1 MSTTPRSPLDLYEH
15 ALTTGELRPQ
25 AAQRRAVEALDFLF
39 DELVLS
45 PSALRRRRARASANA
60 TGGGEG
66 QRGSSAVSGVMGWLG
81 RLFGGLGKSGA
92 GEAERAVR
100 RSLYLYGPVGRGKTT
115 AMDLFYEAMGPQ
127 QAQRRHF
134 HEFMSELHADIHAR
148 RTKGDARGDTAA
160 RFARAQAR
168 KARVLCF
175 DEFFVNNIAD
185 ATLLGR
191 VLSVMLDE
199 GVTVVTT
206 SNEPPD
212 ALYTGGLKRELF
224 MPTIQL
230 IEREFDV
237 VNLDHAQDY
246 RLGGAAQAESWLSPL
261 DPQTAQAFQVTF
273 AREAKV
279 VRGEPA
285 QLSVLGHT
293 INVPEAAGRTARFS
307 YADLCE
313 KPLGRDDYQLIAQS
327 FDRVFI
333 DTIPTIRDNT
343 RDSGE
348 RFRILI
354 DVFYEAGTCL
364 YARSAAPIGELVDLE
379 GHDVQPFM
387 RTQSRLM
394 EMQSLA
400 YREAK
405 APIAA

>member
-1 MSTTPRSPLDLYEH
+1 MSSTAPSPLFLYEQ
-15 ALTTGELRPQ
+15 ALARGELRPQ
-25 AAQRRAVEALDFLF
+25 PAQRRALEALEALYQ
-39 DELVLS
+39 ELILPPAV
-45 PSALRRRRARASANA
+45 LRRRRARAQAAEQGRN
-60 TGGGEG
+60 GG
-66 QRGSSAVSGVMGWLG
+66 VIGWFG
-81 RLFGGLGKSGA
+81 RLFSGRQQND
-92 GEAERAVR
+92 EAVSSVG
-100 RSLYLYGPVGRGKTT
+100 RSLYLFGPVGRGKTT
-115 AMDLFYEAMGPQ
+115 AMDLFYDALGPQ
-127 QAQRRHF
+127 RAQRRHF
-134 HEFMSELHADIHAR
+134 HEFMSQLHADIHAR
-148 RTKGDARGDTAA
+148 RQKGDTRGDTAA

-168 KARVLCF
+168 KAKVLCF

-191 VLSVMLDE
+191 VLSVMLEE

-206 SNEPPD
+206 SNEAPD
-212 ALYTGGLKRELF
+212 DLYTGGLKRELF

-246 RLGGAAQAESWLSPL
+246 RRSRGANAESWLSPL
-261 DPQTAQAFQVTF
+261 DPTTAKLFQTMFR
-273 AREAKV
+273 REAKV
-279 VRGEPA
+279 PHGEPA

-293 INVPEAAGRTARFS
+293 LNVPEAAGRTARFT
-307 YADLCE
+307 YAELCE

-327 FDRVFI
+327 FDKVFI
-333 DTIPTIRDNT
+333 DGIPVVRHST

-348 RFRILI
+348 RFRIMI

-364 YARSAAPIGELVDLE
+364 YARSAAPIGELIMLE
-379 GHDVQPFM
+379 EHEMQPFM

-405 APIAA
+405 APMAA

>member
-1 MSTTPRSPLDLYEH
+1 MSAKSSSPLELYER
-15 ALTTGELRPQ
+15 ALATATLRPQ
-25 AAQRRAVEALDFLF
+25 AAQRRAVEALDALYH
-39 DELVLS
+39 ELTLS
-45 PSALRRRRARASANA
+45 PSALRRRRARAASTREGPSHQASR
-60 TGGGEG
+60 GGVV
-66 QRGSSAVSGVMGWLG
+66 AWLG
-81 RLFGGLGKSGA
+81 RLFGGLGQASR
-92 GEAERAVR
+92 AEPDKPIR

-115 AMDLFYEAMGPQ
+115 AMDLFYDALGPQ

-134 HEFMSELHADIHAR
+134 HEFMSELHADIHQR
-148 RTKGDARGDTAA
+148 RAKGDTRGDTAA

-168 KARVLCF
+168 KSRVLCF

-206 SNEPPD
+206 SNEAPD
-212 ALYTGGLKRELF
+212 DLYTGGLKRELF
-224 MPTIQL
+224 VPTIQL

-246 RLGGAAQAESWLSPL
+246 RLSGATDTESWLSPL
-261 DPQTAQAFQVTF
+261 NEQTAQAFQLTF
-273 AREAKV
+273 EREAKV
-279 VRGEPA
+279 ARGEPA

-293 INVPEAAGRTARFS
+293 ISVPEAAGRTARFR

-333 DTIPTIRDNT
+333 DTIPMIRYST

-348 RFRILI
+348 RFRIMI
-354 DVFYEAGTCL
+354 DVFYEAGTCV
-364 YARSAAPIGELVDLE
+364 YARSVAPIGELVTLE
-379 GHDVQPFM
+379 DHELQPFL

>member
-1 MSTTPRSPLDLYEH
+1 MSTRSASPLELYER
-15 ALTTGELRPQ
+15 ALTSGALRPQ
-25 AAQRRAVEALDFLF
+25 AAQRRAVEALDTLYQ
-39 DELVLS
+39 ELTLS
-45 PSALRRRRARASANA
+45 PSALRRRRAREADS
-60 TGGGEG
+60 TGGTRDAHGPAN
-66 QRGSSAVSGVMGWLG
+66 RGVIGWLG
-81 RLFGGLGKSGA
+81 RLFSGLGGSSAGA
-92 GEAERAVR
+92 QDKPIR

-115 AMDLFYEAMGPQ
+115 AMDLFYDALGPQ

-148 RTKGDARGDTAA
+148 RSNGDTRGDTAA

-199 GVTVVTT
+199 GVTVITT
-206 SNEPPD
+206 SNEAPG

-224 MPTIQL
+224 MPTIEL

-246 RLGGAAQAESWLSPL
+246 RLAGATETESWLSPL
-261 DPQTAQAFQVTF
+261 DRQTAQAFQVTF
-273 AREAKV
+273 EREAKV
-279 VRGEPA
+279 KRGEPA

-293 INVPEAAGRTARFS
+293 INVPEAAGRTARFR

-333 DTIPTIRDNT
+333 DTIPLIRYST

-348 RFRILI
+348 RFRVMI
-354 DVFYEAGTCL
+354 DVFYEAGTCV
-364 YARSAAPIGELVDLE
+364 YARAAAPIGELVNLEDQDL
-379 GHDVQPFM
+379 QPFL

>member
-1 MSTTPRSPLDLYEH
+1 MATTTASPLELYEQ
-15 ALTTGELRPQ
+15 ALTSGALRPQ
-25 AAQRRAVEALDFLF
+25 PAQRRAVEALDTLYQ
-39 DELVLS
+39 ELIL
-45 PSALRRRRARASANA
+45 PPATLRRRRARAAA
-60 TGGGEG
+60 QAKG
-66 QRGSSAVSGVMGWLG
+66 QRTGILGFLG
-81 RLFGGLGKSGA
+81 RLFGGGARADA
-92 GEAERAVR
+92 GEEQPTR
-100 RSLYLYGPVGRGKTT
+100 RSLYLFGPVGRGKTT
-115 AMDLFYEAMGPQ
+115 AMDFFADALGPQ
-127 QAQRRHF
+127 KAQRRHF

-148 RTKGDARGDTAA
+148 RQKGDARGDTAA

-168 KARVLCF
+168 KAKVLCF

-191 VLSVMLDE
+191 VLSVLLEE

-206 SNEPPD
+206 SNEAPGD
-212 ALYTGGLKRELF
+212 LYTGGLKRELF
-224 MPTIQL
+224 LPTIEL
-230 IEREFDV
+230 IERAFDV

-246 RLGGAAQAESWLSPL
+246 RTSRAGSAEAWLSPFTAA
-261 DPQTAQAFQVTF
+261 TAQQFQSLF
-273 AREAKV
+273 EREAKV
-279 VRGEPA
+279 GRGEPA
-285 QLSVLGHT
+285 QLSVLGHSIT
-293 INVPEAAGRTARFS
+293 VPEAAGKTARFT

-333 DTIPTIRDNT
+333 DGVPFIRYST

-348 RFRILI
+348 RFRVMI
-354 DVFYEAGTCL
+354 DVLYEAGTCV
-364 YARSAAPIGELVDLE
+364 YARAAAPIGELVVLE
-379 GHDVQPFM
+379 EHEMQPFL